1 MASPDSVSAPSLP
14 EQSGHG
20 PAMVRLVIPIIGCGP
35 GGIVLSWICPV
46 PLHRHGSSNGAPNG
60 QPFSDSSGRKI
71 RRKSLPAE
79 RAGFEPARQLSPS
92 TDLANRRFRPLSH
105 LSRRQQ
111 RARPTKGHS
120 SRAAKG
126 QQGRRQ
132 GGVRPILARF
142 FACLERCGSVRYCL
156 DSSPSCRKSSEIQP
170 WT

>member
-20 PAMVRLVIPIIGCGP
+20 PAMVLLVIPIIGCGP

-105 LSRRQQ
+105 LSGCGNLRVFDSAGNGYASGSGAAL
-111 RARPTKGHS
+111 RAILRTV
-120 SRAAKG
+120 RLAAA
-126 QQGRRQ
+126 Q
-132 GGVRPILARF
+132 AS
-142 FACLERCGSVRYCL
+142 A
-156 DSSPSCRKSSEIQP
+156 
-170 WT
+170 